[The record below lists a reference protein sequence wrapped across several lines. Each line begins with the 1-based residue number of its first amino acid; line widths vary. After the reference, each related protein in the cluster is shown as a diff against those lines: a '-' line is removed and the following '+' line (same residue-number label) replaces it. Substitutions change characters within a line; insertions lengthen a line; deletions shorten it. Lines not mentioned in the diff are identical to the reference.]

1 MTVLEKAEAA
11 YNLIKIQID
20 ELLSKPETDEEDEIS
35 EQNTDMLEYFNQ
47 LNQIVSYLSDNSK
60 IPTKIKHNKK
70 PEKIVDPS
78 INNEKILNIYKKEN
92 EKLKERINKYKDPE
106 YRIKLETDKTKS
118 EQRINE
124 LELKNKN
131 LEKEQK
137 IAEIQL
143 EKISKGKTNENKLR
157 MILMD
162 FNNKQ
167 REYNKLLQK
176 VEKEKREKNEN
187 DAKIKELNE
196 WKEKLEKI
204 AVDMYNIQEMKDI
217 NLLQKKKNENL
228 EKFLKLKKQYEIM
241 ENAKKVNT
249 KKYDNIIA
257 ANEKDIYDLNQEKIA
272 LMKELEKQLKINDK
286 LGKKINEF
294 YGIKGNDNNKNNN
307 E

>member
-11 YNLIKIQID
+11 YNLIKAQID
-20 ELLSKPETDEEDEIS
+20 ELLSKPETEDEEEIS

-47 LNQIVSYLSDNSK
+47 LNKIVSYLSDNSK
-60 IPTKIKHNKK
+60 IPIKIKQNKK
-70 PEKIVDPS
+70 QEKIADPS
-78 INNEKILNIYKKEN
+78 VNNEKILNIYKKEN

-106 YRIKLETDKTKS
+106 YRIKLETNKAKS
-118 EQRINE
+118 EQRIKE
-124 LELKNKN
+124 LEEKNKN

-137 IAEIQL
+137 LAEIQL
-143 EKISKGKTNENKLR
+143 EKISKGKTNENKLK

-167 REYNKLLQK
+167 REYNKLLQR

-187 DAKIKELNE
+187 EAKIKELNE

-204 AVDMYNIQEMKDI
+204 AKEMYNIQEMKDI

-228 EKFLKLKKQYEIM
+228 EKFVKLKKQYEIM
-241 ENAKKVNT
+241 ENAKKVNM
-249 KKYDNIIA
+249 KKFDNIISG
-257 ANEKDIYDLNQEKIA
+257 NEKDIYDLNQDKIA

-286 LGKKINEF
+286 LGKK
-294 YGIKGNDNNKNNN
+294 NK
-307 E
+307 